1 MALWQLDVRGQVTDG
16 LDEMRQRN
24 SAQDVYQPVLK
35 SGIRNSKGIRIVPGA
50 SELCIVCAT
59 SGNLGSLSVP
69 ISKYVN
75 FTAKAGQP
83 R

>member
-1 MALWQLDVRGQVTDG
+1 MVW
-16 LDEMRQRN
+16 MKCFN
-24 SAQDVYQPVLK
+24 STLLRTFYQPALK
-35 SGIRNSKGIRIVPGA
+35 SGIRNSKRFCIVPGA
-50 SELCIVCAT
+50 SELCIVVRDAANG
-59 SGNLGSLSVP
+59 SLGSLSVP